1 MPIAI
6 VLLSVALTQSIF
18 ADAPASSLR
27 GVAQA
32 VSSNTIV
39 LDVNVREKVMEES
52 VPLAFFSSEKVGLS
66 FVIR

>member
-18 ADAPASSLR
+18 ADVPESPLR
-27 GVAQA
+27 GVAQS

-39 LDVNVREKVMEES
+39 LDANVREKVTADS
-52 VPLAFFSSEKVGLS
+52 APLAFFSSEKIGLS